1 MNYGSDH
8 NTASSYRKI
17 FGEAPRFSPS
27 TTRMSSLSNS
37 SRSSMSSSSY
47 RSALPLTRSNASLL
61 GYKRTGRSTSF
72 SPVPGDSLDL
82 TQSSVLN
89 NELKVTRTNE
99 KEQLQGLNDRFAM
112 FIDKVR
118 NLEQQNKV
126 LETELVTLRQRQ
138 HEPSRVAELYMQEL
152 RELRAQVDE
161 ISSEKAHILIN
172 RDNLEEELH
181 KLRGKY
187 QEEIRAREDAD
198 QTMRSFKKD
207 VDDATLARLDLERKV
222 EGLLDEISFLKNL
235 HDEEVAELSGMVQAA
250 NVSVEV
256 ELAKPDLTSA
266 LKEIRH
272 QYETLAFKNM
282 HSAEEWYKSKFAN
295 LNEQATRS
303 NEAIRASR
311 EEINEFRRQLQSK
324 TIELETLRGTNDSLE
339 RQIREIEEGHNLE
352 IATFQETIGHL
363 DNELRSIKS
372 EMAQHLREYQDLLNV
387 KMALDIEIA
396 AYRKLLE
403 GEETHFSTG
412 ISFNTSNHGASHFG
426 YQPRASGSARST
438 KEKEV
443 PQKDG
448 FKEITEEKV
457 EKSDE
462 ADVNSNN

>member
-1 MNYGSDH
+1 MNYGSNRH
-8 NTASSYRKI
+8 AASSYRKI
-17 FGEAPRFSPS
+17 FGDAPRFSNCRVRS
-27 TTRMSSLSNS
+27 QYAS
-37 SRSSMSSSSY
+37 SRPSPSSSSY
-47 RSALPLTRSNASLL
+47 MSAFPVARSNASST
-61 GYKRTGRSTSF
+61 GYRRTVRSCSF
-72 SPVPGDSLDL
+72 SPAPGDSLDL
-82 TQSSVLN
+82 TPPPILN
-89 NELKVTRTNE
+89 SDLKVTRTNE
-99 KEQLQGLNDRFAM
+99 KEQLRGLNDRFAT

-118 NLEQQNKV
+118 TLEQQNTL

-138 HEPSRVAELYMQEL
+138 REPSRVAELYSLEM

-161 ISSEKAHILIN
+161 ISSEKARLLID
-172 RDNLEEELH
+172 RDNLEEDCYQ
-181 KLRGKY
+181 LRGKY
-187 QEEIRAREDAD
+187 EQERRARDDAE
-198 QTMRSFKKD
+198 QTLRSFKKD
-207 VDDATLARLDLERKV
+207 VDDATVARLELERRV
-222 EGLLDEISFLKNL
+222 EGLLDEISFLKKV
-235 HDEEVAELSGMVQAA
+235 HAEEVSDLSGMVQAA
-250 NVSVEV
+250 NVTAEV
-256 ELAKPDLTSA
+256 ELAKPDLSSA

-303 NEAIRASR
+303 NETIRASR

-324 TIELETLRGTNDSLE
+324 TIELETLRGTNESLE

-372 EMAQHLREYQDLLNV
+372 EMAQHLRDYQDLLNV

-403 GEETHFSTG
+403 GEESHFRAG
-412 ISFNTSNHGASHFG
+412 ISLNASNHSTELFG
-426 YQPRASGSARST
+426 YQPCASGTTQSVE
-438 KEKEV
+438 EKEV
-443 PQKDG
+443 PQEDG

-462 ADVNSNN
+462 TDVNTNN